1 VAPGQVGDHQIRYW
15 PAAAVSG
22 PALIIHDCARW
33 IWQEIATSSRLARP
47 RRSRTGRRARRIGH
61 IPGNSRRCTA
71 VLAGNAPAC
80 CAPQAPVTDRFSGP
94 EPETSCHSC
103 PFQIAQDRCGWTL
116 LCPAS
121 PRAPVASRSAVGALW
136 SRPYR
141 GRFPAVQGHS
151 RGQRPRLPR
160 RAGVDDGWARRSAA
174 EDVGYS
180 RQFQIAQVRSG
191 GKSPGSRA
199 IVAGGSAGRAANYR
213 PCPGRSWPCN
223 TTAATNALPDC
234 ASEAPMTDR
243 LAGPELRGQAAPT
256 IPDCAR

>member
-1 VAPGQVGDHQIRYW
+1 MWDDQIGAHRIGYW
-15 PAAAVSG
+15 PAAAASG
-22 PALIIHDCARW
+22 PVLIIHDCARW
-33 IWQEIATSSRLARP
+33 IWQEMATSSRFARP

-71 VLAGNAPAC
+71 VLAGNAPAY

-103 PFQIAQDRCGWTL
+103 PFQIAQDRCGWTQQG
-116 LCPAS
+116 PAS

-151 RGQRPRLPR
+151 CGQRPRLPR
-160 RAGVDDGWARRSAA
+160 RAGVDSGWTRRSGV
-174 EDVGYS
+174 EGLS
-180 RQFQIAQVRSG
+180 HSWQFQIAQVRSG
-191 GKSPGSRA
+191 SKSPGSRA
-199 IVAGGSAGRAANYR
+199 TVAGGSAGRAASDR
-213 PCPGRSWPCN
+213 PCPGRPWPAN
-223 TTAATNALPDC
+223 TTAAANALPGC

-243 LAGPELRGQAAPT
+243 FAGPELRVQAAPK